1 MVIPYEPMP
10 TQLNGVPFAPWADA
24 PTTLIGCKNVPG
36 QMGDLAEPLLHK

>member
-1 MVIPYEPMP
+1 MVIPDEPMP

-24 PTTLIGCKNVPG
+24 PTTLISWKNVPG